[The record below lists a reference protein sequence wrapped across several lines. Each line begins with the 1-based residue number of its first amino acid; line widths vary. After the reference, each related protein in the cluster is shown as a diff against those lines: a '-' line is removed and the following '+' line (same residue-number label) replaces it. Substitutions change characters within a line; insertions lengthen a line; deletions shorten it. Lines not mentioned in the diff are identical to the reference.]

1 MMSIHKLSAG
11 DGYLYYMKEVTS
23 GDDVRSRGQT
33 MNDYYMETGNPSG
46 HWMGS
51 GAGRI
56 KLSGQVTER
65 QMELLFGLGL
75 SPEYDTYRE
84 EALSR
89 GHDPE
94 TAWNRAKLGR
104 AYYRFNMDDEPFVV
118 ALNDAIKEEEGQQ
131 GRTLTDDQLRA
142 VRLREAAK
150 HFRVD
155 KNRDPADAEELTK
168 YLHGKLRGPSQAVA
182 GYDLTFSP
190 QKSVS
195 TLWALADPDTARAI
209 ERCHQNAISS
219 AMEYIERDV
228 LRTRAGVNGV
238 RQVEVEGAV
247 AARFRHYESRT
258 GDPQLHDHVVVA
270 NKVYSDD
277 GVWRSI
283 DGAALYR
290 SAVAASEYY
299 NQELAA
305 NLSDELGLEF
315 DSVGGKDGKR
325 PVLEVAG
332 ISDDV
337 SAVFSQRREAIK
349 DRIDTLVGEYQD
361 THGRAPSAKQ
371 MILLAQQA
379 TLETRPEKEG
389 GKTLGELREAWR
401 TSASEVLGD
410 DGVDAMVEGALERES
425 TPLEAMSEADVDL
438 VSVSVVSRVSEGR
451 AVWSVR
457 HIEAEARRQ
466 LSHLHQGRRVDATI
480 IERVVASAIGHHS
493 IRLSGHHGVQI
504 EARTLQRKDGT
515 DVYTR
520 HREEAFTSAE
530 LLDAEAQLVELSEL
544 KVLSPVS
551 GETFDRVVQRF
562 KDEGTQLSP
571 SQINLAREFATSARM
586 ITAGIG
592 PAGTGK
598 TTTMRLFA
606 DALKESGA
614 QMVALAPSRQAASVL
629 GAELGTQATTI
640 DSWLLTRNTLSP
652 GDVVLIDE
660 AGMAGTRKMR
670 EVVQRAE
677 AAGAH
682 VRLLGDYRQL
692 SAVESGG
699 ALRLIHA
706 TSGGAELEDVFR
718 FKNTEE
724 REASLTLRD
733 GDSSFGNPFQWYIDN
748 DRAVAADAE
757 NAVATAFSAW
767 QQDTNDGKNSLML
780 APDNAMVDD
789 MNSRAQAYRLA
800 EGTVRLNRSVAVRGG
815 HDAGVADIIV
825 TRQNDSSLVVD
836 GDDNSRFVTNGAR
849 WIIDAIDEEGGVSAS
864 SLNGTG
870 QVYLP
875 SDYVRSNVQLGYAV
889 TVHRAQGATVDT
901 AHAVLTPETSRNA
914 AYVAMTRGKHLNMAY
929 VVTDDSDSIAE
940 SSLQI
945 AQYIEGSGSAHEAV
959 RDAMVA
965 DADPVAVSH
974 IHQDIAGYA
983 DRARMSE
990 HLKAVADDRER
1001 SFPVARVLA
1010 SDAWPVAVSRLV
1022 EAERDGWSP
1031 QHLLNAVAGKLDE
1044 VDDPA
1049 AALIAR
1055 IQRVR
1060 EAASELADS
1069 QTSFTNTSLSELREL
1084 YADARRRAD
1093 RARDDMAVLEARSS
1107 HKPKP
1112 VTLKSGAVLP
1122 PWNERPFGHLDYD
1135 ALVSRID
1142 VLTLAAD
1149 AEAEFEQDS
1158 TEAQD
1163 EAAAA
1168 IAERNNRWAMR
1179 WPDRGREDFQRA
1191 RAADPDRTID
1201 PTQVSTFDL
1210 EQAEQRYAGATD
1222 LAESLRNAISIRR
1235 RLPDRDAAPE
1245 TSNGLPDWF
1254 APAAALSD
1262 SFTPSLWRA
1271 QMSASYNAVQSK
1283 ASRLARRLEEDA
1295 PAWAAT
1301 LHEDDVLPVALWR
1314 LEHGVPEHITH
1325 PMPVTDPDQLPASQR
1340 PLYERVISRMPKE
1353 EAVDLQ
1359 RRLAA
1364 IRSEP
1369 DVRLAPSASE
1379 MRARV
1384 DELRKRAQERDDA
1397 NRQNTSNADHY
1408 DTRADVGP
1416 DSPQI
1421 ER

>member
-1 MMSIHKLSAG
+1 MMSVHKLSAG

-46 HWMGS
+46 RWMGS

-56 KLSGQVTER
+56 KLSGLVNER
-65 QMELLFGLGL
+65 QMELLFGMGL
-75 SPEYDTYRE
+75 SPEYDKYRE

-89 GHDPE
+89 GLDPE

-118 ALNDAIKEEEGQQ
+118 ALNDAIKQEEGQQ
-131 GRTLTDDQLRA
+131 GRTLSDEELRT

-195 TLWALADPDTARAI
+195 TLWALADPATAKAI
-209 ERCHQNAISS
+209 EACHEKAISS
-219 AMEYIERDV
+219 AMGYIERDV
-228 LRTRAGVNGV
+228 LKTRAGVNGV

-283 DGAALYR
+283 DGAAVYR
-290 SAVAASEYY
+290 SAVAASEFY

-305 NLSDELGLEF
+305 NLSDELGVEF
-315 DSVGGKDGKR
+315 DSIGGSDGKR

-349 DRIDTLVGEYQD
+349 DRIATLVDEYQS

-401 TSASEVLGD
+401 DSASEVLGHE
-410 DGVDAMVEGALERES
+410 GVDAMVAGVLDRES
-425 TPLEAMSEADVDL
+425 IPLEAMDEADIDL
-438 VSVSVVSRVSEGR
+438 LSVSVVSKVAEGR
-451 AVWSVR
+451 AVWSSR

-466 LSHLHQGRRVDATI
+466 LSHRHHGQRVDPSI
-480 IERVVASAIGHHS
+480 VERVVDAAIEQHS
-493 IRLSGHHGVQI
+493 IRLSGHHGVHI
-504 EARTLQRKDGT
+504 EAGALRRQDGT

-520 HREEAFTSAE
+520 HREEVFTSEE
-530 LLDAEAQLVELSEL
+530 LLEAEAELVELSEL

-551 GETFDRVVQRF
+551 GETFDRVVERF
-562 KDEGTQLSP
+562 KEEGKQLSP

-592 PAGTGK
+592 PAGAGK

-606 DALKESGA
+606 DALMESGA
-614 QMVALAPSRQAASVL
+614 RMVALAPSRQAASVL
-629 GAELGTQATTI
+629 GAELGANATTI
-640 DSWLLTRNTLSP
+640 DSWLLAHNTLSA

-670 EVVQRAE
+670 EVVRRAE

-699 ALRLIHA
+699 ALRLIHT

-718 FKNTEE
+718 FNNTEE

-733 GDSSFGNPFQWYIDN
+733 GDASFGNPFQWYIDN

-800 EGTVRLNRSVAVRGG
+800 EGTVRLDRAVAVRGG
-815 HDAGVADIIV
+815 HDAGLADIIV

-836 GDDNSRFVTNGAR
+836 GDENNRFVTNGAR
-849 WIIDAIDEEGGVSAS
+849 WIIDAIDADGGVSAS

-875 SDYVRSNVQLGYAV
+875 ADYVSSNVQLGYAV

-929 VVTDDSDSIAE
+929 VITDDSDSIDE
-940 SSLQI
+940 SSLRI
-945 AQYIEGSGSAHEAV
+945 AQYVEGSGSAHEAV

-965 DADPVAVSH
+965 DADPIPVSH

-983 DRARMSE
+983 DRARMRE
-990 HLKAVADDRER
+990 HLKESAAGRDG
-1001 SFPVARVLA
+1001 SFPVARMLD
-1010 SDAWPVAVSRLV
+1010 STAWPVAVSRMV
-1022 EAERDGWSP
+1022 EAEREGWSP
-1031 QHLLNAVAGKLDE
+1031 QHLLNAVAGKLE
-1044 VDDPA
+1044 KVDDPA
-1049 AALIAR
+1049 AVLIAR
-1055 IQRVR
+1055 IQKVR
-1060 EAASELADS
+1060 EAAPELADS
-1069 QTSFTNTSLSELREL
+1069 QTSFTKTPLSELREL
-1084 YADARRRAD
+1084 HADARRRAD
-1093 RARDDMAVLEARSS
+1093 RARDDMTVLEARSS

-1112 VTLKSGAVLP
+1112 VTLKSGATLP

-1158 TEAQD
+1158 TEARD

-1168 IAERNNRWAMR
+1168 IDERDSRRAMR

-1191 RAADPDRTID
+1191 RAADPGRTID

-1210 EQAEQRYAGATD
+1210 AQAEQRYAGATD
-1222 LAESLRNAISIRR
+1222 LAESLRDAISVRR
-1235 RLPDRDAAPE
+1235 RLPDRAAAPE

-1254 APAAALSD
+1254 APTAALSD
-1262 SFTPSLWRA
+1262 SLTPALWRA
-1271 QMSASYNAVQSK
+1271 QMSASYGAVQSK
-1283 ASRLARRLEEDA
+1283 AARLADRLKEDS
-1295 PAWAAT
+1295 PTWAAT
-1301 LHEDDVLPVALWR
+1301 LNEDDVLPVALWR

-1325 PMPVTDPDQLPASQR
+1325 PMPVTNPDQLPVSQQ
-1340 PLYERVISRMPKE
+1340 PLYQRVVSQLPKDE
-1353 EAVDLQ
+1353 SVDLQ
-1359 RRLAA
+1359 GRLAA

-1379 MRARV
+1379 MRTRV

-1397 NRQNTSNADHY
+1397 NRQNTSSADHY